1 MVLRREYEDGVPP
14 LGGITAFCER
24 LTESL
29 GLRIEGERILFV
41 YPSPGES
48 LGLRIEGERIAFVDP
63 SPGDA
68 CDDFRGVATFQPWD
82 RVD

>member
-1 MVLRREYEDGVPP
+1 MVVRREYEDGVPP

-29 GLRIEGERILFV
+29 GLRIEGERIV
-41 YPSPGES
+41 
-48 LGLRIEGERIAFVDP
+48 FVDP

-82 RVD
+82 RVE